1 MKRGGKTKS
10 RISRKKSPKVKLE
23 LVYKEEGQEYAKVLQ
38 RLGGP
43 NLRVLCEDGIERMGI
58 IRGSMRNKVWVNVNN
73 YILVS
78 LRDFQDEKCDV
89 LQKYTDEHVRALKTA
104 GEINDNEPDQV
115 PETVPYDFNDI

>member
-10 RISRKKSPKVKLE
+10 RTSRKKSPKINNE
-23 LVYKEEGQEYAKVLQ
+23 LVYKEEGQEYARVLK

-58 IRGSMRNKVWVNVNN
+58 IRGSMRNKVWVKVDN

-115 PETVPYDFNDI
+115 LETVPFDFNDI